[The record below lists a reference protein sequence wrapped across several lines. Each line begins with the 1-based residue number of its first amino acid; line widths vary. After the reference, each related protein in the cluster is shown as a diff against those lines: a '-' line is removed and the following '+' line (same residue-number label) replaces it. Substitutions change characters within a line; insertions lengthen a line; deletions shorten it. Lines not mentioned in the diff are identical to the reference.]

1 MDITLTMSLLPTP
14 PKGGFIYKEILNNS
28 INVAQNHLWAPRMCS
43 GIIQLLHVNYKIYGL
58 KEGGY
63 FIITRINLQLTW
75 NKSLCKAFL
84 DNLVLLFVCLFV
96 FSQKKESYTT
106 KLFIK
111 LIPPTRCLFCVGEV
125 VQIFNVG
132 LRLMWTGT
140 FRIRGIKLDCL
151 HEQLRL
157 SIRKQRNSHELTL
170 GF

>member
-1 MDITLTMSLLPTP
+1 MKSILRSRLVIDSLTSR
-14 PKGGFIYKEILNNS
+14 KGGFIYKEILNNS

-63 FIITRINLQLTW
+63 FIITRINLRLTW

-111 LIPPTRCLFCVGEV
+111 LIPPSV
-125 VQIFNVG
+125 VYFALV
-132 LRLMWTGT
+132 RLY
-140 FRIRGIKLDCL
+140 RY
-151 HEQLRL
+151 
-157 SIRKQRNSHELTL
+157 LTQ
-170 GF
+170 GSD